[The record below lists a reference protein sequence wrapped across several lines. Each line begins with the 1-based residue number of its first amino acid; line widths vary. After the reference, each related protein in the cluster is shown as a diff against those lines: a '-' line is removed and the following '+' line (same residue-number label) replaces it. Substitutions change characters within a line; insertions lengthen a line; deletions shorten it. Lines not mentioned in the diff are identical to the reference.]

1 VSAPASGLCCGIDLG
16 GTAIKLGLVQDG
28 QVLTRKQVETPHEL
42 HACVETIA
50 LAVEQLAAE
59 ADAPLEAIGMAVPGV
74 ADAEAGVILEA
85 PNLSFLNQH
94 PVVQLL
100 AERLQRPVALD
111 NDGNAAAW
119 GEAMVGAGQGV
130 EDFLMVTL
138 GTGVGG
144 GLILNGAMHHGIG
157 GMAGEFGHM
166 TTSHGRPCGC
176 GNTGCLEAIA
186 SARAMETLAA
196 QELGKALPLPEL
208 AEEAR
213 QGNADARAVFQ
224 TAGRCLGE
232 ALSEVALLLDLRLF
246 LFGGGGAPVLEF
258 LCPAA
263 LEVLDRRSF
272 GRTAADFQ
280 LLPGKLGNDAGLIGA
295 AYLAQA

>member
-1 VSAPASGLCCGIDLG
+1 MSTPSHGLRCGIDLG
-16 GTAIKLGLVQDG
+16 GTAIKVGLVRDG
-28 QVLTRKQVETPHEL
+28 QVLAREQVDTPHEL
-42 HACVETIA
+42 TACIA
-50 LAVEQLAAE
+50 AMAAAVEKFAQH

-74 ADAEAGVILEA
+74 ADAEAGILLEA
-85 PNLSFLNQH
+85 PNLVFLNRQ
-94 PVVQLL
+94 PIAQLL
-100 AERLQRPVALD
+100 ADRLGRPVALD

-119 GEAMVGAGQGV
+119 GEAMVGAGVGV
-130 EDFLMVTL
+130 EDFLMVTI

-144 GLILNGAMHHGIG
+144 GLLLGGALHHGIG
-157 GMAGEFGHM
+157 GMAGEFGHL

-196 QELGKALPLPEL
+196 QELGKALPLAAL

-232 ALSEVALLLDLRLF
+232 ALAEVALLLDLRLF

-258 LCPAA
+258 LRPAA

-272 GRTAADFQ
+272 GRSAADFQ
-280 LLPGKLGNDAGLIGA
+280 LLPGKLGNDAGLVGA
-295 AYLAQA
+295 AYLAQT